1 MPTPTPLPS
10 QVLLQV
16 PFTTQ
21 APLNNW
27 AQHQESCEAATLTM
41 LVSYWQHSSAVVI
54 DPHAA
59 DASINQIDKWK
70 SQPDLNVTMM
80 GELAEQHFGYA
91 YRIVPNEPKVIAEQ
105 LSAGRPL
112 IAEVRTHALG
122 NPRYPGY
129 STHYEQNG
137 YSVPHFI
144 LIIGY
149 DSTGVWLNDP
159 GISWGRGY
167 HISYAQLAHAID
179 SLDQHHPALNQGQVL
194 LLLGGPHEEGVEDK
208 ARVVLPVAERA
219 QPADQEQQLAQRG
232 LLLHRGEPLGRL
244 QHGHARGV
252 AGVVADQRRPVGP
265 DDLGLRDDVQRTAR
279 VQHQVDV
286 RERLQPGAEPRL
298 GPPDALGHGPDPSA
312 GAAED
317 GDDPVRLAQLL
328 RPQHDP
334 VIPVELHQLILPYS
348 RDIPPQDAS
357 GRAVPPALTA

>member
-1 MPTPTPLPS
+1 MIAVIAALVLGSGSGVVARHYLNQRTAAAPLAGVTNVYAQPLPVEVGPGTMPTPTPLPS

-91 YRIVPNEPKVIAEQ
+91 YRVVPNDPKVIAEQ

-122 NPRYPGY
+122 NSRYPGY

-194 LLLGGPHEEGVEDK
+194 LLLAPEK
-208 ARVVLPVAERA
+208 PVK
-219 QPADQEQQLAQRG
+219 
-232 LLLHRGEPLGRL
+232 
-244 QHGHARGV
+244 V
-252 AGVVADQRRPVGP
+252 RPGN
-265 DDLGLRDDVQRTAR
+265 
-279 VQHQVDV
+279 
-286 RERLQPGAEPRL
+286 
-298 GPPDALGHGPDPSA
+298 
-312 GAAED
+312 
-317 GDDPVRLAQLL
+317 
-328 RPQHDP
+328 
-334 VIPVELHQLILPYS
+334 I
-348 RDIPPQDAS
+348 
-357 GRAVPPALTA
+357 

>member
-1 MPTPTPLPS
+1 VGVLVRRGRVRPPRPVRWGGVVIAVIAALVLGSGSGVVARHYLNQRTAAAPLAGVTNVYAQPLPVEVGPGTMPTPTPLPS

-91 YRIVPNEPKVIAEQ
+91 YRVVPNDPKVIAEQ

-194 LLLGGPHEEGVEDK
+194 LLLAPEK
-208 ARVVLPVAERA
+208 PVK
-219 QPADQEQQLAQRG
+219 
-232 LLLHRGEPLGRL
+232 
-244 QHGHARGV
+244 V
-252 AGVVADQRRPVGP
+252 RPGN
-265 DDLGLRDDVQRTAR
+265 
-279 VQHQVDV
+279 
-286 RERLQPGAEPRL
+286 
-298 GPPDALGHGPDPSA
+298 
-312 GAAED
+312 
-317 GDDPVRLAQLL
+317 
-328 RPQHDP
+328 
-334 VIPVELHQLILPYS
+334 I
-348 RDIPPQDAS
+348 
-357 GRAVPPALTA
+357 

>member
-1 MPTPTPLPS
+1 MGVVIRRGMIRPSPRLHWLGIGIAVSIAIVGGSVSSVATRHYLNHRSAAAPLAGVTNVHAQPLPVEVGPGTMPTPTPLPS

-27 AQHQESCEAATLTM
+27 ALHQESCEAATLTM
-41 LVSYWQHSSAVVI
+41 LVAYWQHSSAVVI

-80 GELAEQHFGYA
+80 GSLAEQHFGYT
-91 YRIVPNEPKVIAEQ
+91 YRLVPNDPKVIAEQ

-129 STHYEQNG
+129 SNHYEQNG

-194 LLLGGPHEEGVEDK
+194 L
-208 ARVVLPVAERA
+208 VLAPEKPVK
-219 QPADQEQQLAQRG
+219 
-232 LLLHRGEPLGRL
+232 
-244 QHGHARGV
+244 
-252 AGVVADQRRPVGP
+252 
-265 DDLGLRDDVQRTAR
+265 
-279 VQHQVDV
+279 
-286 RERLQPGAEPRL
+286 
-298 GPPDALGHGPDPSA
+298 
-312 GAAED
+312 
-317 GDDPVRLAQLL
+317 L
-328 RPQHDP
+328 RPGN
-334 VIPVELHQLILPYS
+334 I
-348 RDIPPQDAS
+348 
-357 GRAVPPALTA
+357 

>member
-1 MPTPTPLPS
+1 MGVLVRRGSVRPARPIRWGGVVVAVMAALVLGSGSGVVARHYLNQREAARPLAGVTKVQAQPIQTIEVGPGTMPTPTPLPA

-41 LVSYWQHSSAVVI
+41 LTSYWQHNAAVVI

-59 DASINQIDKWK
+59 DASINQIDRWK

-80 GELAEQHFGYA
+80 GELAEAHFGYT
-91 YRIVPNEPKVIAEQ
+91 YRLVPNDPKVIAEQ

-144 LIIGY
+144 LVIGY
-149 DSTGVWLNDP
+149 DGTGVWLNDP

-194 LLLGGPHEEGVEDK
+194 LLLAPEK
-208 ARVVLPVAERA
+208 PVKVRA
-219 QPADQEQQLAQRG
+219 G
-232 LLLHRGEPLGRL
+232 NF
-244 QHGHARGV
+244 
-252 AGVVADQRRPVGP
+252 
-265 DDLGLRDDVQRTAR
+265 
-279 VQHQVDV
+279 
-286 RERLQPGAEPRL
+286 
-298 GPPDALGHGPDPSA
+298 
-312 GAAED
+312 
-317 GDDPVRLAQLL
+317 
-328 RPQHDP
+328 
-334 VIPVELHQLILPYS
+334 
-348 RDIPPQDAS
+348 
-357 GRAVPPALTA
+357 